1 MNVGKTVFSQVLDRV
16 PHWEFRRLASIHD
29 SADGRRQFSSWD
41 HFLARAFAQMTFRE
55 SLRDI
60 EACLST
66 QPKLAY
72 HLGFR
77 VRLTRSTLA
86 RANEERDWRLFAA
99 LAHKLITRAR
109 RLYQDEPGVLDLDTP
124 VYAVDSTLIDLSL
137 ALCPWANWTGKDA
150 ALKLHASL
158 ELRGPLPAFVAVTP
172 ADYGDVVWLD
182 DLPIEAGS
190 FYVMDR
196 GYIDFRRLRRISEGG
211 AFFVIRDR
219 PDVRYYVAAS
229 RPVDRT
235 TALRSDQSIRLTGW
249 SASRNWPDLMRRVSI
264 FDAEHSRR
272 LVFWT
277 NQWTLPASTIA
288 DLYKQRWQIE
298 LFFRVRHE
306 VALATVH
313 YETTIN
319 TEPAVPSAVVY
330 RHRRGWQRPG
340 RKLPRKCTFACHG
353 REDDRE
359 EVFRTASVNAVQGL
373 DWGTRLT
380 QVNWA
385 QASLTDKEPKALIGS
400 GQKAMSPV
408 DPLRNRVTRTIQATG
423 VMPET
428 TSPIVV

>member
-1 MNVGKTVFSQVLDRV
+1 M
-16 PHWEFRRLASIHD
+16 
-29 SADGRRQFSSWD
+29 
-41 HFLARAFAQMTFRE
+41 
-55 SLRDI
+55 
-60 EACLST
+60 
-66 QPKLAY
+66 
-72 HLGFR
+72 
-77 VRLTRSTLA
+77 
-86 RANEERDWRLFAA
+86 
-99 LAHKLITRAR
+99 
-109 RLYQDEPGVLDLDTP
+109 
-124 VYAVDSTLIDLSL
+124 
-137 ALCPWANWTGKDA
+137 
-150 ALKLHASL
+150 
-158 ELRGPLPAFVAVTP
+158 AVTP

-319 TEPAVPSAVVY
+319 S
-330 RHRRGWQRPG
+330 R
-340 RKLPRKCTFACHG
+340 
-353 REDDRE
+353 
-359 EVFRTASVNAVQGL
+359 S
-373 DWGTRLT
+373 
-380 QVNWA
+380 
-385 QASLTDKEPKALIGS
+385 
-400 GQKAMSPV
+400 
-408 DPLRNRVTRTIQATG
+408 
-423 VMPET
+423 
-428 TSPIVV
+428 